1 MSTRYRLTRPRR
13 PIDLPDQP
21 RPGALVWVESP
32 EYDSDGPLRVEGE
45 DRLVEKIRLALSMSY
60 GSRGRPLQGDFS
72 PRDLAV
78 ALDSRD
84 MAAFEPVEEP
94 SSSRLPSPG

>member
-1 MSTRYRLTRPRR
+1 MSPKYRLTRPLR
-13 PIDLPDQP
+13 PIDLPGRE
-21 RPGALVWVESP
+21 RPTALVWVDSP
-32 EYDSDGPLRVEGE
+32 EYDSDGPLQVEGE
-45 DRLVEKIRLALSMSY
+45 TQLVDRIRHTLAMSY

-84 MAAFEPVEEP
+84 MLPFEPVEIN
-94 SSSRLPSPG
+94 G

>member
-1 MSTRYRLTRPRR
+1 M
-13 PIDLPDQP
+13 DLPGQQ
-21 RPGALVWVESP
+21 RPTALVWVESP
-32 EYDSDGPLRVEGE
+32 EYDGDGPLRVEGE
-45 DRLVEKIRLALSMSY
+45 ERLVEKIRLALGMSY

-78 ALDSRD
+78 AMDSRD

-94 SSSRLPSPG
+94 TL

>member
-1 MSTRYRLTRPRR
+1 MIPRYRLTRPRR

-21 RPGALVWVESP
+21 RPSALVWIESP

-45 DRLVEKIRLALSMSY
+45 GRLVEKIRLVLGMSY
-60 GSRGRPLQGDFS
+60 GSRGRPLNGEFS

-78 ALDSRD
+78 AMDGRD
-84 MAAFEPVEEP
+84 MEAFEPIEEP
-94 SSSRLPSPG
+94 SA

>member
-1 MSTRYRLTRPRR
+1 MSPRYRLTRPLR
-13 PIDLPDQP
+13 PIDLPGQQ
-21 RPGALVWVESP
+21 RPTALVWVESP
-32 EYDSDGPLRVEGE
+32 EYDGDGPLRVEGE
-45 DRLVEKIRLALSMSY
+45 ERLVEKIRLALGMSY

-78 ALDSRD
+78 AMDSRD

-94 SSSRLPSPG
+94 TL

>member
-1 MSTRYRLTRPRR
+1 MSVRYRLTRPLR
-13 PIDLPDQP
+13 PIDLPGLQ
-21 RPGALVWVESP
+21 RPTALVWIDSP
-32 EYDSDGPLRVEGE
+32 EYDGDGPLRVEGE
-45 DRLVEKIRLALSMSY
+45 ERLVEKIRLALGMSY

-78 ALDSRD
+78 AMDSRD

-94 SSSRLPSPG
+94 TL

>member
-1 MSTRYRLTRPRR
+1 MSPRYRLTRPLR
-13 PIDLPDQP
+13 PIDLPGQP
-21 RPGALVWVESP
+21 RPTALVWIESP
-32 EYDSDGPLRVEGE
+32 EYDGDGPLRVEGE
-45 DRLVEKIRLALSMSY
+45 ERLVEKIRLALGMSY

-78 ALDSRD
+78 AMDSRD

-94 SSSRLPSPG
+94 TL